1 MSTEQLLKILQ
12 DYSNIF
18 NLDTIL
24 GRTMRELFWGIVK
37 VLGYIVDSISAITDK
52 LFVLDRFYNDP
63 HVVDF
68 VNSVKPLIVVL
79 FALSLLGVGYQLM
92 FSQTKQFK
100 KIGTNILVAMAVI
113 LVLPMA
119 MDKMNALT
127 NIGVTAVKGSPS
139 SLTNQITKSNTIDV
153 LLYDKLNF
161 KKDDINALKS
171 PNEIDEKNIRYI
183 DPTSIIEPDFINTS
197 NIKNKDVFGV
207 RISTDTNGKLNT
219 EKLNQGW
226 MTFWK
231 EYYYRYN
238 INFLN
243 IIVSL
248 GVIGATLAFTCFKL
262 AKMIFELG
270 YNKFL
275 AILIAPADI
284 NDGQKTKQII
294 QNIMSTFI
302 VTFLI
307 AVLLKFYVMFVAVC
321 AKASGIE
328 GVILLVAGS
337 FAVIDGPNL
346 VEKLFGIDAGLK
358 SGFKTMAGAYMA
370 GSAVMGGAKSIGKTA
385 KNLAGG
391 AGKIAGS
398 ALGAGAGIASG
409 LNNKKSDSLYKDMD
423 KDKQKKSTDANKGK
437 SLYKDMAKA
446 KGNENKSK
454 GNGVNSGNSNTSNPN
469 KKEGNSSNE
478 STKKNGDQGHQS
490 LYDEMGKDSDSNMY
504 TQNPD
509 SNSLYEEM
517 GKNNPDPINS
527 NNGEETNSNE
537 GDKASGHIT
546 SNNTPEPIQSSPNS
560 GGNSI
565 NGQPKTNRKISDN
578 SPKPINSNNVGE
590 TSSNGGNET
599 SGHITSNNT
608 PEPIQSAPSSGGD
621 ESGGQ
626 PNTNIN
632 IPNNTPEPISSNRGE
647 VSNNEGN
654 GHIVSNNTPDPI
666 QHNNENVSHQT
677 IGQHQK
683 QVIMNKVQNNPII
696 KQTRES
702 YNRGKNTGQS
712 IRNKNK

>member
-1 MSTEQLLKILQ
+1 MSTDQLLKILQ
-12 DYSNIF
+12 DYSNVF

-37 VLGYIVDSISAITDK
+37 VLGYIVDSISAIADK

-100 KIGTNILVAMAVI
+100 KIGTNVLVALAVI

-119 MDKMNALT
+119 MDKMTALT
-127 NIGVTAVKGSPS
+127 SLGVNVVEGSPS
-139 SLTNQITKSNTIDV
+139 SLTNQIIKSNTIDV

-183 DPTSIIEPDFINTS
+183 DPTAIIEPDFINTS
-197 NIKNKDVFGV
+197 NIKNKDVFGDKL
-207 RISTDTNGKLNT
+207 STDVDGKLT
-219 EKLNQGW
+219 IEKLNQGW

-262 AKMIFELG
+262 AKIIFELA

-275 AILIAPADI
+275 AILVAPSDI
-284 NDGQKTKQII
+284 NEGQKTKQIL
-294 QNIMSTFI
+294 QNIMSMFI
-302 VTFLI
+302 VAFLI
-307 AVLLKFYVMFVAVC
+307 AVLLKFYILFVGLC
-321 AKASGIE
+321 AETPGIE

-337 FAVIDGPNL
+337 FAVIDGPNI

-370 GSAVMGGAKSIGKTA
+370 GSAIMGGANSIGNTA
-385 KNLAGG
+385 KNFAGG
-391 AGKIAGS
+391 AGKVAGS
-398 ALGAGAGIASG
+398 TLGAGIGIASG
-409 LNNKKSDSLYKDMD
+409 LNNKKSDSLYKDMA
-423 KDKQKKSTDANKGK
+423 KDKQKKDDDANKGK
-437 SLYKDMAKA
+437 SLYKDMAKDKA
-446 KGNENKSK
+446 KENENK
-454 GNGVNSGNSNTSNPN
+454 GNGINGGSANTRSSN
-469 KKEGNSSNE
+469 KKEENSGDE
-478 STKKNGDQGHQS
+478 STKRDDNQGHQS
-490 LYDEMGKDSDSNMY
+490 IYDEMGKSNDSPMY
-504 TQNPD
+504 TENPN

-517 GKNNPDPINS
+517 DKNNPDPINS
-527 NNGEETNSNE
+527 SNGGETSSN
-537 GDKASGHIT
+537 GGNGTSGHIT
-546 SNNTPEPIQSSPNS
+546 PKPIQSTPSS

-565 NGQPKTNRKISDN
+565 NGQPKTNRNISDD
-578 SPKPINSNNVGE
+578 SFKPINI
-590 TSSNGGNET
+590 SNGGNGT
-599 SGHITSNNT
+599 SGHIT
-608 PEPIQSAPSSGGD
+608 
-621 ESGGQ
+621 
-626 PNTNIN
+626 
-632 IPNNTPEPISSNRGE
+632 PNNTPEHIESTPSNGGE
-647 VSNNEGN
+647 VSSNEGS
-654 GHIVSNNTPDPI
+654 GH
-666 QHNNENVSHQT
+666 ET

-683 QVIMNKVQNNPII
+683 QVIIEKVQNNPII

-712 IRNKNK
+712 IKNKNK

>member
-1 MSTEQLLKILQ
+1 LSTEQLLKILQ
-12 DYSNIF
+12 DYSNSF

-139 SLTNQITKSNTIDV
+139 SLTNQIIKSNTIDV

-321 AKASGIE
+321 AKTSGIE

-370 GSAVMGGAKSIGKTA
+370 GSAVM
-385 KNLAGG
+385 GG

-437 SLYKDMAKA
+437 SLYKDMAK
-446 KGNENKSK
+446 GNENKSK
-454 GNGVNSGNSNTSNPN
+454 RNGVNSGNSNISNPN

-478 STKKNGDQGHQS
+478 STKKSGDQGHQS
-490 LYDEMGKDSDSNMY
+490 LYDEMGKDSDSHMY
-504 TQNPD
+504 TEKPD

-517 GKNNPDPINS
+517 EKNNPDPINS
-527 NNGEETNSNE
+527 SNGEETNSNK

-565 NGQPKTNRKISDN
+565 NGQPKTNRNISDN

-590 TSSNGGNET
+590 TSSNGGNGT
-599 SGHITSNNT
+599 SGHITPNNTLNNT
-608 PEPIQSAPSSGGD
+608 PE
-621 ESGGQ
+621 
-626 PNTNIN
+626 
-632 IPNNTPEPISSNRGE
+632 
-647 VSNNEGN
+647 
-654 GHIVSNNTPDPI
+654 PI

-683 QVIMNKVQNNPII
+683 QAIIEKVQNNPII

-702 YNRGKNTGQS
+702 YNRGEKTGQS
-712 IRNKNK
+712 IKNKSK